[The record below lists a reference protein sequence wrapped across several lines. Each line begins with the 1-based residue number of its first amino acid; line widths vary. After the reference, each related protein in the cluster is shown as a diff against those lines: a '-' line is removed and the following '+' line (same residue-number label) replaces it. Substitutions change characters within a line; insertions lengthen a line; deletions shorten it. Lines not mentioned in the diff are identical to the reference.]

1 MTNCFVAW
9 LIAENSL
16 FSNLEYYRKTNKIRT
31 WAWICAKI
39 SMKPRRHMFFQ
50 ICYFLFFFFF
60 LKNYCKRAN
69 SEKRGMY
76 LQCHLLAEIPPF
88 NYVLETINLHKNTLK
103 IANHT
108 QICWKWCYFWAYL
121 LQTYLKIKVF
131 HHFPYHICAN
141 FIRAFLLKL
150 IFGLFL
156 GFESSD
162 NLVMD

>member
-1 MTNCFVAW
+1 MLKIVFFPIWNITAKWTRFEPGREYVPRLAW
-9 LIAENSL
+9 HHGTT
-16 FSNLEYYRKTNKIRT
+16 Y
-31 WAWICAKI
+31 
-39 SMKPRRHMFFQ
+39 FFKFA
-50 ICYFLFFFFF
+50 IFFLFFFFF
-60 LKNYCKRAN
+60 WRIIAKELILK
-69 SEKRGMY
+69 KRGMY

-88 NYVLETINLHKNTLK
+88 NYVMETINLHKNTLK

-141 FIRAFLLKL
+141 FITAFLLNL